1 MELRDRRTIE
11 KELKELKKSYRDILN
26 SNIKLSDE
34 LRWTKEDKERLTRRI
49 NKAIEMIEDKKIIEI
64 LKNDF
69 WEDDE

>member
-1 MELRDRRTIE
+1 MELRDRRTLE
-11 KELKELKKSYRDILN
+11 KELKELKKSYREILN

-34 LRWTKEDKERLTRRI
+34 LRWAKEDKERLTRRI

>member
-1 MELRDRRTIE
+1 MDLKDRRTLE
-11 KELKELKKSYRDILN
+11 KELKELKKSYREILN
-26 SNIKLSDE
+26 SNVKLSDE

-49 NKAIEMIEDKKIIEI
+49 ERAIEMIEDKKIIEI

>member
-11 KELKELKKSYRDILN
+11 KELKELKKSYKEILN

>member
-1 MELRDRRTIE
+1 MELRDRRTLE
-11 KELKELKKSYRDILN
+11 KELKELKKSYREILD

-49 NKAIEMIEDKKIIEI
+49 ERAIEMIEDKKIIEI